1 MLTPEPLAGQSSIL
15 LISSNHLMIGLMIF
29 MTKAGFAV
37 AHRFP
42 SCIHCI
48 FLLFIDSFPCLRP
61 SFDSSIYG
69 LKIKT
74 DALALVWP
82 GSVLL
87 SRFHPL
93 HRLVLS
99 NELSLFPS
107 FSFFPLSFSPPIS
120 ILLRQGLCF
129 GIPVFIMHSLF
140 WLRVHGL
147 ARLTYGWKR
156 HDNTPFAHS
165 HNRDHF
171 NFQIFFAPNQIIARI
186 IES

>member
-15 LISSNHLMIGLMIF
+15 LISSNHRLMIGLMIF

-48 FLLFIDSFPCLRP
+48 FLLFLDSFPCLRP

-107 FSFFPLSFSPPIS
+107 FSFPPLLFSSYLHLAQTRPLLWHSCVHYAFI
-120 ILLRQGLCF
+120 ILAAGPRPGTLDLW
-129 GIPVFIMHSLF
+129 VEE
-140 WLRVHGL
+140 
-147 ARLTYGWKR
+147 A
-156 HDNTPFAHS
+156 
-165 HNRDHF
+165 
-171 NFQIFFAPNQIIARI
+171 
-186 IES
+186 